1 MLGDRE
7 GAAGEGDVVI
17 GGKESD
23 QAESQSSDGLGEA
36 ESVEAG
42 LGA

>member
-1 MLGDRE
+1 LLLELE
-7 GAAGEGDVVI
+7 GAIEDGDVVI

-42 LGA
+42 PGA